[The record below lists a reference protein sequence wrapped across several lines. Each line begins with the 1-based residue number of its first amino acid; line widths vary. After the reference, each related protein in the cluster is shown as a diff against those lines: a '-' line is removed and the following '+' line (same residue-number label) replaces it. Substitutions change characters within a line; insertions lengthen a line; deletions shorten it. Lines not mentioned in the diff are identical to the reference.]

1 MLRVRFTFRRFVGEM
16 NLKSVLFDND
26 DFFFL
31 GVIQVKELAV
41 GQTL

>member
-1 MLRVRFTFRRFVGEM
+1 MLRVRFAFRRFVGEM

-26 DFFFL
+26 DFFL